1 MTAPNLSVGF
11 LAQKLERAIRRA
23 VVDDHDLVE
32 QPTMMREEVREDVF
46 FVPAGGV
53 VVDRRVT
60 TGDCRPAASSNS
72 HHIQPTA
79 RVSKFAHC
87 NSLWSKFYK
96 WRGAFPGGE
105 LSWGFLLGPKDTTM
119 PEVIVYAIAG
129 RTAEQKKGLMKDI
142 TDAVVKN
149 FGVKIEAVTV
159 QIVESQK
166 DSKAK
171 AGVPFTER

>member
-1 MTAPNLSVGF
+1 
-11 LAQKLERAIRRA
+11 
-23 VVDDHDLVE
+23 
-32 QPTMMREEVREDVF
+32 
-46 FVPAGGV
+46 
-53 VVDRRVT
+53 
-60 TGDCRPAASSNS
+60 
-72 HHIQPTA
+72 
-79 RVSKFAHC
+79 
-87 NSLWSKFYK
+87 
-96 WRGAFPGGE
+96 
-105 LSWGFLLGPKDTTM
+105 M

-166 DSKAK
+166 DSKSK